1 MVGQNRAAI
10 ISQIGAWSTP
20 KITPGKSI
28 DFAGAIDA
36 WNEGRKLAEQREKN
50 ELDKERR
57 NAYIDAINGGN
68 QEEIDKA
75 FANYDPESYAKV
87 MMGRQDADT
96 QFARQ
101 KELANLNFNNS
112 MALKRLEASLK
123 PATTAQQNMEYLIK
137 QGYSPEEAAQLYYSG
152 QNPNLNVMALGQK
165 GFNEYDKAIGKDL
178 AEQKI
183 AEKQMQSLTPRAEQA
198 IIRAEESLND
208 GTGLGQIGGLGW
220 TTGQGGRNRANI
232 KNAQAQINTAMR
244 GLLKQMGVG
253 STELNSAVEAEAYR
267 YQLNPNMPIEQQKQ
281 ILDNFKADYMSG
293 NLQKEL
299 QQNYGKPSL
308 KQTSIK
314 LKYGLE

>member
-1 MVGQNRAAI
+1 MIGNNIAGTL
-10 ISQIGAWSTP
+10 SQIGIRAVQPATV
-20 KITPGKSI
+20 IDNGK
-28 DFAGAIDA
+28 DMGKAIQDSLKMY
-36 WNEGRKLAEQREKN
+36 NDYSKKQ
-50 ELDKERR
+50 
-57 NAYIDAINGGN
+57 AYIDALQGGDQEKIDSALASYNPEAYAQVMQAREQRAN
-68 QEEIDKA
+68 QLA
-75 FANYDPESYAKV
+75 
-87 MMGRQDADT
+87 DADT

-101 KELANLNFNNS
+101 KELANIQFNNN
-112 MALKRLEASLK
+112 MALKRLEAALK
-123 PATTAQQNMEYLIK
+123 PATAAQQNMQYL
-137 QGYSPEEAAQLYYSG
+137 QQMGYSPEEAAQLYYSG
-152 QNPNLNVMALGQK
+152 QNPNATLPLLGEK
-165 GFNEYDKAIGKDL
+165 GFNEYDKAMGKDL

-198 IIRAEESLND
+198 IARAEESLDD

>member
-1 MVGQNRAAI
+1 MLRQNIAGSL
-10 ISQIGAWSTP
+10 SQIGLNAVQPATV
-20 KITPGKSI
+20 I
-28 DFAGAIDA
+28 DRNKG
-36 WNEGRKLAEQREKN
+36 NLAEDLAKAYSGWDSANKKQ
-50 ELDKERR
+50 
-57 NAYIDAINGGN
+57 AYIDALQGGDQEKIDSALASYNPEAYAQVMQAREQRAN
-68 QEEIDKA
+68 QLA
-75 FANYDPESYAKV
+75 
-87 MMGRQDADT
+87 DADT

-101 KELANLNFNNS
+101 KELANINFNNN

-123 PATTAQQNMEYLIK
+123 PATAAQQNMQYL
-137 QGYSPEEAAQLYYSG
+137 QQLGYTPEESAQMLYMG
-152 QNPNLNVMALGQK
+152 QNPNMQMPMLGEK
-165 GFNEYDKAIGKDL
+165 GFNEYDKAMGKDL

-198 IIRAEESLND
+198 IARAEESLDD